1 MPGRSARVST
11 GPSLASGERPHQVT
25 FENPGAA
32 VPDGDGGFTQTWA
45 PCVPAALW
53 MRIAAATVG
62 EIERVVGG
70 TVIATATHL
79 FTGPFHQ
86 EVTTQTRCTFEG
98 RTFEVGRVT
107 DREERHIEMVLVCT
121 EQVP

>member
-1 MPGRSARVST
+1 MPSRSNEPRF
-11 GPSLASGERPHQVT
+11 ASIGERPHRVT

-32 VPDGDGGFTQTWA
+32 VPDGDGGFTQTWTA
-45 PCVPAALW
+45 CVPPMLW
-53 MRIAAATVG
+53 MRITAATVG

-79 FTGPFHQ
+79 FTGPFHK

-107 DREERHIEMVLVCT
+107 DREERHVEMVLVCT

>member
-1 MPGRSARVST
+1 MPRSADRSR
-11 GPSLASGERPHQVT
+11 LASGERPHLVT

-32 VPDGDGGFTQTWA
+32 VPDADGGFTQTWA

-53 MRIAAATVG
+53 MRITAATVG

-79 FTGPFHQ
+79 LTGPYHPQ
-86 EVTTQTRCTFEG
+86 VTTQTRCTFEG
-98 RTFEVGRVT
+98 RPFEVGRVT
-107 DREERHIEMVLVCT
+107 DREERHIEMILVCT
-121 EQVP
+121 EQVL